1 MEPISD
7 SLIAEAIQNLD
18 EILDEHAVAF
28 VSLDR
33 ATLVERLDRV
43 RACATAAKH
52 ILEKRASLK
61 LE

>member
-1 MEPISD
+1 MEPITE
-7 SLIAEAIQNLD
+7 SLIAEAIANLD
-18 EILDEHAVAF
+18 EILEEHAVGF

-33 ATLVERLDRV
+33 GSLVERLDRV
-43 RACATAAKH
+43 RACALAAKH

>member
-1 MEPISD
+1 MEPISE
-7 SLIAEAIQNLD
+7 SLIAEAIENLD
-18 EILDEHAVAF
+18 EILDQHAVGF

-33 ATLVERLDRV
+33 GSLVERLDRV

-52 ILEKRASLK
+52 ILEQRASLK